1 MKFSRPPDP
10 LGPVRLLVFY
20 AAQDDPKKNTALR
33 LAKFGYVEVVTK
45 VDRLPRGALLLDP
58 FSPKALSPADRE
70 VVATRPLVAL
80 DCSWEKAE
88 HTFPDVR
95 KKMASRALPFLVA
108 ANPTKFGKVL
118 QLSTAEA
125 FAAALAILGERGE
138 AEQVMSA
145 FPWGR
150 RFFEVNA
157 NPLKDY
163 AKCADSGEVVRAQA
177 NYVPDEPLPQG

>member
-1 MKFSRPPDP
+1 MKFSRPLNP

-20 AAQDDPKKNTALR
+20 AAQDDPKKNTAMR
-33 LAKFGYVEVVTK
+33 LARYGYVAMVTK

-58 FSPKALSPADRE
+58 FSAKALSPADRE

-80 DCSWEKAE
+80 DCSWERAE
-88 HTFPDVR
+88 GTFVDVR
-95 KKMASRALPFLVA
+95 KRMASRALPFLVA
-108 ANPTKFGKVL
+108 ANPTKFGKPL

-125 FAAALAILGERGE
+125 FAAALTILGERAE

-157 NPLKDY
+157 QPLEEY
-163 AKCADSGEVVRAQA
+163 ARCADSTEVVRAPA
-177 NYVPDEPLPQG
+177 NYVPDEPVPRD